1 MIELWCVFFVEHINK
16 CSTKIAQYAIMEVV
30 RMWPSERFTEITTQ
44 TGLYNI
50 QAIENIPSIMQRGLL
65 SNERANRIKHVSIA
79 MNEVQERREHV
90 RVPNG
95 LKLHQYANLYFDPWN
110 PMLSRKRSQNEEICI
125 LKFDRAVLDME
136 GVILSDK
143 NASSA
148 YAAFYT
154 PQAGLEHIDFDLV
167 YARYWT
173 DNNYFEHCRKK
184 SIKCAEVLVPY
195 VIPYDYVI
203 CAAVVSEQA
212 AEKLENVGFDREII
226 IEPRV
231 FF

>member
-1 MIELWCVFFVEHINK
+1 
-16 CSTKIAQYAIMEVV
+16 
-30 RMWPSERFTEITTQ
+30 MWPSERFTEITKQ

-50 QAIENIPSIMQRGLL
+50 QAIDNVPSIMKRGLL
-65 SNERANRIKHVSIA
+65 SNERASKINHVSIA

-90 RVPNG
+90 RIPNG

-125 LKFDRAVLDME
+125 LKFDRGVLDIE
-136 GVILSDK
+136 GVIVSDK
-143 NASSA
+143 NASSD
-148 YAAFYT
+148 YAAFFT
-154 PQAGLEHIDFDLV
+154 PEVGLEYIDFDLV

-173 DNNYFEHCRKK
+173 DSDYFVQCRKK

-195 VIPYDYVI
+195 VIPYEYVV
-203 CAAVVSEQA
+203 CAAVVSERA
-212 AEKLENVGFDREII
+212 AKRLKDVGFDKEII
-226 IEPRV
+226 IEQRV

>member
-1 MIELWCVFFVEHINK
+1 MFDKKHNIWYDRGDGMR
-16 CSTKIAQYAIMEVV
+16 S
-30 RMWPSERFTEITTQ
+30 SERFTEITKQ

-50 QAIENIPSIMQRGLL
+50 QAIDNVPSIMKRGLL
-65 SNERANRIKHVSIA
+65 SNERASKIEHVSIA
-79 MNEVQERREHV
+79 MNEVQERRDHV
-90 RVPNG
+90 RIPNG

-110 PMLSRKRSQNEEICI
+110 PMLSRKRRQNEEICI
-125 LKFDRAVLDME
+125 LKFDRVVLDFE

-154 PQAGLEHIDFDLV
+154 PETGLQNIEFDLV

-173 DNNYFEHCRKK
+173 DDNYFEHCRKK

-195 VIPYDYVI
+195 VIPYEYVI
-203 CAAVVSEQA
+203 CAAVVSETA
-212 AEKLENVGFDREII
+212 AERLERVGFDKEII